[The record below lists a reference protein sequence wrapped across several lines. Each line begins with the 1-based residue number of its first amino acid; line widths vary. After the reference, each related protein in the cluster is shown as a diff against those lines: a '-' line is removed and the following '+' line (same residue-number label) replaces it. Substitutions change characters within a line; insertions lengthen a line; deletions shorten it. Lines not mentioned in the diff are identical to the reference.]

1 MIRKY
6 EFIADDTAPEDLF
19 DDSDG
24 FNFRTP
30 QESDKP
36 YTVTEIN
43 AGIARILDER
53 NTLVWVEGELSGWK
67 SYPSGHCYFNLKDE
81 NSKIP
86 GVMWKSAAMKLDF
99 SPRDNM
105 AVFAIAS
112 ISVYEKGGYYQLNVH
127 RLMPAGEGA
136 LHLAFEKLKEK
147 LLKEGLF
154 DEDRKRPLPSSVS
167 TLGVI
172 TSKNGAA
179 LWDIVRVVASRAPQ
193 TNIVII
199 DTPVQGDKAAAQ
211 IAKSIKMMNDYG
223 QVDAMIVG
231 RGGGSIEDLWAFN
244 EEAVARAI
252 YDSRIPVISAVGHEI
267 DFTIADFVA
276 DVRAPTPSAA
286 AEMAVPDTKENER
299 YFDICAERFAEAFLG
314 YWYDINDRLDKCK
327 LSSAWTRP
335 IKIIQNAEQSLDNA
349 GERIVRSIVSSLKIK
364 DEKLKSLAARLNALS
379 PLAVLG
385 RGYSVVQDDKGRTV
399 KSAKKLN
406 FGDYVDIRFADG
418 AVGARVT

>member
-1 MIRKY
+1 
-6 EFIADDTAPEDLF
+6 
-19 DDSDG
+19 
-24 FNFRTP
+24 
-30 QESDKP
+30 
-36 YTVTEIN
+36 
-43 AGIARILDER
+43 
-53 NTLVWVEGELSGWK
+53 
-67 SYPSGHCYFNLKDE
+67 
-81 NSKIP
+81 
-86 GVMWKSAAMKLDF
+86 
-99 SPRDNM
+99 
-105 AVFAIAS
+105 
-112 ISVYEKGGYYQLNVH
+112 
-127 RLMPAGEGA
+127 

-154 DEDRKRPLPSSVS
+154 DDDHKKPLPSSVS
-167 TLGVI
+167 TLGVV

-223 QVDAMIVG
+223 QVDVMIVG

-244 EEAVARAI
+244 EEVVARAI
-252 YDSRIPVISAVGHEI
+252 YDSKIPIISAVGHEI

-299 YFDICAERFAEAFLG
+299 YFDACAERFAEAFRG
-314 YWYDINDRLDKCK
+314 YWYDINDRLDRCK
-327 LSSAWTRP
+327 QSSAWTRP
-335 IKIIQNAEQSLDNA
+335 VKIIQNAEQSLDNA
-349 GERIVRSIVSSLKIK
+349 GDRLIRSINSSIRIK

-385 RGYSVVQDDKGRTV
+385 RGYSVVQDHKGKTIR
-399 KSAKKLN
+399 SAKQLD